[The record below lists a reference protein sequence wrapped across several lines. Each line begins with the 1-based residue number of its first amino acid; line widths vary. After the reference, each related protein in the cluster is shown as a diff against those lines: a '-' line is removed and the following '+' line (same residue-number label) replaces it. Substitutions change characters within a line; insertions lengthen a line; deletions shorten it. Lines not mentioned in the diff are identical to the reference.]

1 VRFNYGKT
9 SKRIV
14 VAFLILLLES
24 VIASFLVLPSA
35 FSLSANNPVGEPLTL
50 KWTVDPVN
58 SHTMYGALAAKLI
71 PGSDGLQLIITGGAD
86 SITEDPSSQG
96 DVLAL
101 SGATGEVLWCASD
114 YRMGIHNPFQIVD
127 LDADG
132 DLEVVIAAWNRTV
145 ALNGE
150 DGSLFWSVNAASD
163 DLLPVCADVDGD
175 GYPEVF
181 VSSGNGPY
189 AGSDWI
195 SMIGH
200 DGNILRQAFS
210 WHPCF
215 GGLAL
220 GDTNGD
226 GRYELYQGDRAIS
239 YGEWDEPNQG
249 GGLGVRA
256 FDAATLTPLWN
267 FPWPLSNSHAPVLV
281 DVDLD
286 GVIDVVT
293 ADQQANGTVVLNS
306 IDGSVLT
313 TGGKYRMGWTNMS
326 SHSQPTVA
334 DLNGD
339 GFPEIISCDYSQVK
353 IWDLFHWEALPGLS
367 DELGNPLIA
376 PEPPKVGN
384 VTGGPYLNIIA
395 AADPDGTNPYENQRY
410 HVYIYEYNATTGN
423 FDIFQK
429 IENSFWEGARNFSL
443 VADVDEDGL
452 NELILTS
459 TGGRIWC
466 FDTSAAADSRVRSD
480 TQFYSQM
487 NRGAGEP
494 VPSFVPKDPVIAAE
508 MPKNGAINVDLNPT
522 LSINAIDYQQD
533 TLDITFSIYTSDS
546 WRPIGFLSNVL
557 PGIYG
562 VDTTGMGEKGA
573 TYRWR
578 VQISDGRK
586 PPVSEEYV
594 FTTTSSDPTQEA
606 PEIMSRNGTVICS
619 SVNSTDIDGDMVSN
633 IYSWTVDGEPFASLQ
648 LPFDTRTPVNPF
660 ITEQLSFD
668 GFETGLT
675 NWNGN
680 NSANWNLSKAQKHS
694 GSYSAYASV
703 GDAALTSSN
712 LDTSNVESLTIS
724 FWYRNHQVSTMNL
737 QLWDGVSYRNV
748 VNLGAST
755 PDDKWHYYALQTY
768 DPEFLT
774 TDFRVRL
781 SPGGIMGQ
789 HEEFWIDD
797 FNVCRSFSIMDYSG
811 HANQGTIHGPTW
823 ISEGVVGGAYSFD
836 GVNDYIYVP
845 DDPSLCGDGNSSELS
860 IEFWVNPSEL
870 RGGSR
875 IIVKKTPSQSAG
887 SYMVGFQSSG
897 SCNTLFFGVMST
909 VDEQWHEVSDDNL
922 TNIPLDVW
930 SHVVC
935 TYKSGEGLSIYINS
949 ELRVNSPLTGNI
961 SIGPESPSSIY
972 GRPVFIGFDGS
983 WASYR
988 WFAGS
993 LDEVMIYPRALS
1005 SSQVLQRYLE
1015 TKQGLSSNS
1024 TIVAEGTLET
1034 GTWICRVTPNDS
1046 YGDGQTYA
1054 TASITVS
1061 PDQSTPPSNS
1071 TGNTSSNSPNTS
1083 YTPKH
1088 PSSSSPEEPNQE
1100 PSSDNGSGNDSSDKA
1115 PPSNEDSD
1123 DGTIDST
1130 NSSPIEILAIF
1141 AIIIIFIFTS
1151 ITTLIVR
1158 RKK

>member
-1 VRFNYGKT
+1 VRFSYRKSSKKT
-9 SKRIV
+9 G
-14 VAFLILLLES
+14 VAFLILLL
-24 VIASFLVLPSA
+24 ASLIVAFPLLPSA
-35 FSLSANNPVGEPLTL
+35 FSLPTENSVGAPLTL
-50 KWTVDPVN
+50 KWTVKPAN
-58 SHTMYGALAAKLI
+58 AHTMYGALAAKLI

-86 SITEDPSSQG
+86 PITEDPSSQG

-101 SGATGEVLWCASD
+101 SGVDGEVLWRASD
-114 YRMGIHNPFQIVD
+114 YQMGIHNPFQIVD

-132 DLEVVIAAWNRTV
+132 DLEVVIAAWNRTI

-150 DGSLFWSVNAASD
+150 DGSLFWSVDVGSD

-195 SMIGH
+195 SMISH
-200 DGNILRQAFS
+200 DGNVLRQAYS

-226 GRYELYQGDRAIS
+226 GRYELYQGDRPIS

-293 ADQQANGTVVLNS
+293 VDQQANGTVVLNS
-306 IDGSVLT
+306 VDGSVLT

-326 SHSQPTVA
+326 SHSQPTVG

-339 GFPEIISCDYSQVK
+339 GYPEIISSDYSQVK
-353 IWDLFHWEALPGLS
+353 IWDLYHWEALPGLL

-384 VTGGPYLNIIA
+384 VTGGPYPNIIA
-395 AADPDGTNPYENQRY
+395 AADPDDTNPYENQRD
-410 HVYIYEYNATTGN
+410 HVYIYEYNSTTGE

-429 IENSFWEGARNFSL
+429 IEEEFWEGARNFSL

-452 NELILTS
+452 NEVVFTS

-466 FDTSAAADSRVRSD
+466 YDTSVVSDPGVRSD

-494 VPSFVPKDPVIAAE
+494 VPLLVPHTPVIANE
-508 MPKNGAINVDLNPT
+508 MPKNGALNVDLNPT
-522 LSINAIDYQQD
+522 LSVNVIDYQQD
-533 TLDITFSIYTSDS
+533 ELDITFSVFTSGS
-546 WRPIGFLSNVL
+546 WRMIGFLKNVL

-562 VDTTGMGEKGA
+562 VNTAGMFEKGS

-578 VQISDGRK
+578 VQVSDGK
-586 PPVSEEYV
+586 NPPVSEEYV
-594 FTTTSSDPTQEA
+594 FTTISTEPSQDA
-606 PEIMSRNGTVICS
+606 PEIIPRNGTLVCS
-619 SVNSTDIDGDMVSN
+619 SVNTTDVDGDTVTN
-633 IYSWTVDGEPFASLQ
+633 IYSWTVDGEPFASMQ
-648 LPFDTRTPVNPF
+648 FPFDTRTPVNPI
-660 ITEQLSFD
+660 ITEQMFFD
-668 GFETGLT
+668 GFETSL
-675 NWNGN
+675 
-680 NSANWNLSKAQKHS
+680 ANWKGINGVNWSLSTAQKHS

-703 GDAALTSSN
+703 GDTALTSTN
-712 LDTSNVESLTIS
+712 LDTSKVESLTIS
-724 FWYRNHQVSTMNL
+724 FWYRNHQVSAMNL

-748 VNLGAST
+748 VDLGAST
-755 PDDKWHYYALQTY
+755 PDDHWHYYTLQTY
-768 DPEFLT
+768 DPDFLA
-774 TDFRVRL
+774 TDFRVRF
-781 SPGGIMGQ
+781 SPAGNMGE

-797 FNVCRSFSIMDYSG
+797 FSVCRSFSIVDYSG
-811 HANQGTIHGPTW
+811 HANHGTIHGPTW
-823 ISEGVVGGAYSFD
+823 IDDGVVGGAYSFD

-845 DDPSLCGDGNSSELS
+845 DDPSLCGDGNSSELG

-870 RGGSR
+870 RSGSR

-887 SYMVGFQSSG
+887 SYMVGFQSSD
-897 SCNTLFFGVMST
+897 SYNTLFFGVMST
-909 VDEQWHEVSDDNL
+909 VDERWHEVSDENL
-922 TNIPLDVW
+922 TNIPVDEW

-935 TYKSGEGLSIYINS
+935 TYKSGEGLSIYINGQ
-949 ELRVNSPLTGNI
+949 LRVNSPLTGNI
-961 SIGPESPSSIY
+961 SVGPESPSSIY

-983 WASYR
+983 WDSYR

-993 LDEVMIYPRALS
+993 LDEVTIYPRALS

-1015 TKQGLSSNS
+1015 TKDGLSGNS
-1024 TIVAEGTLET
+1024 TIVVEETLET
-1034 GTWICRVTPNDS
+1034 GTWICKVTPNDG
-1046 YGDGQTYA
+1046 YGDGQTH
-1054 TASITVS
+1054 TTTSITLS
-1061 PDQSTPPSNS
+1061 PFLPTPPSTSNDATS
-1071 TGNTSSNSPNTS
+1071 TNSPDTS
-1083 YTPKH
+1083 YTPQQS
-1088 PSSSSPEEPNQE
+1088 PSDSHEEQNQE
-1100 PSSDNGSGNDSSDKA
+1100 PPWDGSGKEL
-1115 PPSNEDSD
+1115 PSNEKPKDK
-1123 DGTIDST
+1123 TIDST
-1130 NSSPIEILAIF
+1130 DFPRNEITAILAVIV
-1141 AIIIIFIFTS
+1141 IVILTS
-1151 ITTLIVR
+1151 LTTLLMIVR
-1158 RKK
+1158 RRK